1 MIVIRQKEFNSKAQK
16 ARRRNWDI
24 QQGKD
29 VVETW
34 NNNSIDCK
42 YMFNGCKDILEIN
55 FPNFDTQNCKTMSY

>member
-34 NNNSIDCK
+34 NNNSIDPSARFHESADPK
-42 YMFNGCKDILEIN
+42 NQT
-55 FPNFDTQNCKTMSY
+55 PNLKCWEKRRQRS